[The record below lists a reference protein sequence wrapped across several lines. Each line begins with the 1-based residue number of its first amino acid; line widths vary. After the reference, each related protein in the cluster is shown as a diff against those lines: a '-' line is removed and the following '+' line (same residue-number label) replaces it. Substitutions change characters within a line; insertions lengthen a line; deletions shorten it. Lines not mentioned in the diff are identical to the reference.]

1 MNKKK
6 TYIGIAVIVLIFGIV
21 VIPKIID
28 RVMKGEVVKNDRLN
42 VAEVDTED
50 NSNAELSYINING
63 KDRKVPHFEFVNQNG
78 DTITEDTYKG
88 KVFLVEFFF
97 TRCPTICIPMNKNLV
112 LIQDEFKDDANFGIA
127 SFSIDPE
134 YDQPQILKEYADQY
148 GVTDPDWNL
157 MTGEREKIY
166 ELANVGFNL
175 LAQENPEID
184 GNFQHSGLFALVDQN
199 GFIRSRKDDFGN
211 PLIYYRGFIPQG
223 TPETDD
229 EETSQIDILIED
241 IHKLLN
247 KNKNKK

>member
-1 MNKKK
+1 MNRKK
-6 TYIGIAVIVLIFGIV
+6 TYIGIAVIVLIFGFI

-28 RVMKGEVVKNDRLN
+28 RVMRGDVVENDRMN
-42 VAEVDTED
+42 VATLDTEED
-50 NSNAELSYINING
+50 TGELSYINING
-63 KDRKVPHFEFVNQNG
+63 KDRKVPHFEFLNQNG
-78 DTITEDTYKG
+78 DTITEETYKG

-112 LIQDEFKDDANFGIA
+112 LIQNTFKDNANFGIA

-134 YDQPQILKEYADQY
+134 HDTPEVLKEYADRY
-148 GVTDPDWNL
+148 GVTDPDWNM
-157 MTGEREKIY
+157 MTGDRETIY

-175 LAQENPEID
+175 LAQENPNID

-199 GFIRSRKDDFGN
+199 GFIRSRKDEFGN

-223 TPETDD
+223 AEVAEG

-241 IHKLLN
+241 INKLLN
-247 KNKNKK
+247 KNKS